1 MARPVFRDNRGM
13 TLIEVLI
20 AFALVTITAAALMKT
35 TLLAMNVN
43 VINEMR
49 DEAVNVAE
57 QQMNDLRSTPF
68 VSLVPGVVTEPTI
81 TRSIRGI
88 TCPYSPQVTVAKIN
102 DQSKEVSLTISWSYR
117 SQQYQH
123 TIATV
128 LRQQPCKENGSLR

>member
-57 QQMNDLRSTPF
+57 QRMNDLRSTPF
-68 VSLVPGVVTEPTI
+68 ANPLMTATALVSDGTI
-81 TRSIRGI
+81 TRDIRGI
-88 TCPYSPQVTVAKIN
+88 TCTYTLQRQISDIN
-102 DQSKEVSLTISWSYR
+102 ANSKEVSVKVTWPYR

-123 TIATV
+123 SIATV
-128 LRQQPCKENGSLR
+128 LRQ

>member
-20 AFALVTITAAALMKT
+20 AFVLVAITAAALMKT

-88 TCPYSPQVTVAKIN
+88 TCSYSPQVTVTPIN

-128 LRQQPCKENGSLR
+128 LRQEQ

>member
-20 AFALVTITAAALMKT
+20 AFVLVAITAAALMKT

-57 QQMNDLRSTPF
+57 QQMNDLRNTPF
-68 VSLVPGVVTEPTI
+68 VSLSTGTEPPI

-88 TCPYSPQVTVAKIN
+88 TCSYSPQVTVTDIN

-128 LRQQPCKENGSLR
+128 LRQEQ